1 MEMEALKFIG
11 AGLMSFG
18 ALGAA
23 IGVGSIFAALLN
35 GLARNPASEEKLSK
49 YFILGAGMAE
59 ALGIFAL
66 GLAAAIIFT

>member
-11 AGLMSFG
+11 AGLMAFG

-23 IGVGSIFAALLN
+23 IGVGNIFVALLS
-35 GLARNPASEEKLSK
+35 GIARNPASEEKLSK
-49 YFILGAGMAE
+49 YFILGAGMVE

-66 GLAAAIIFT
+66 GLAAAIIFA